1 MPEDTPPAAGTE
13 VVQRSHSVDVLHDF
27 RNTII
32 NVFMGYIIFQTHFLS
47 SPPRTQKQKKQNTP
61 QTSAPSTSGDLPVA
75 ATSQTPT
82 DLATQKAASTKQ
94 LQSIPS
100 TSGDLP
106 VAATSQTPTDLATQ
120 KAASTKQL
128 QSIQVRQNFQPL
140 VCFLLAGA
148 RGLFITSMDHRTAS
162 ATDCMTF
169 IEAISF
175 ITQHSKTPHTPA
187 EPICKNLSAYLVELF
202 QPAFRSPNNVVP
214 IAQAPSRIKLAE
226 AITMDFLNHWK
237 EKQPSSPFLI
247 PQSTTIQPV
256 TES

>member
-1 MPEDTPPAAGTE
+1 MPKETPPAAGTE
-13 VVQRSHSVDVLHDF
+13 VVQRSHSVDVLHDI

-32 NVFMGYIIFQTHFLS
+32 DVFMGYIIFQTHFLS

-61 QTSAPSTSGDLPVA
+61 QTSAPSASGDLSVA
-75 ATSQTPT
+75 ATSQT
-82 DLATQKAASTKQ
+82 L
-94 LQSIPS
+94 
-100 TSGDLP
+100 
-106 VAATSQTPTDLATQ
+106 TDLATQ

-169 IEAISF
+169 IEAMSF
-175 ITQHSKTPHTPA
+175 ITQHSKTPHTPK
-187 EPICKNLSAYLVELF
+187 EPIWKNLSAYLVELF

-226 AITMDFLNHWK
+226 AITMDFLNH
-237 EKQPSSPFLI
+237 
-247 PQSTTIQPV
+247 
-256 TES
+256 

>member
-1 MPEDTPPAAGTE
+1 MFSMILETQSLMFSWVISSSRPIFSAHPCVLRNKKSKTRPKLQLPQPQVTCL
-13 VVQRSHSVDVLHDF
+13 RS
-27 RNTII
+27 
-32 NVFMGYIIFQTHFLS
+32 
-47 SPPRTQKQKKQNTP
+47 
-61 QTSAPSTSGDLPVA
+61 VA
-75 ATSQTPT
+75 ATSQT
-82 DLATQKAASTKQ
+82 L
-94 LQSIPS
+94 
-100 TSGDLP
+100 
-106 VAATSQTPTDLATQ
+106 TDLATQ

-169 IEAISF
+169 IEAMSF
-175 ITQHSKTPHTPA
+175 ITQHSKTPHTPK
-187 EPICKNLSAYLVELF
+187 EPIWKNLSAYLVELF
-202 QPAFRSPNNVVP
+202 QPAFQSPNNIVP

-247 PQSTTIQPV
+247 PHSTTIQPV